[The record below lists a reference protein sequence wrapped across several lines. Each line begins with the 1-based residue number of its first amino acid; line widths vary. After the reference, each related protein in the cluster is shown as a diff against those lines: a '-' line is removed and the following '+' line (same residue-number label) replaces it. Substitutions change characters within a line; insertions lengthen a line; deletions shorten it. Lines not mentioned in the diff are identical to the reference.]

1 MTICSLITALAFSS
15 FSCHS
20 GEKPSRERVRLEAS
34 DLPIEIR
41 NALSLREDDVL
52 YYAKYPVGGRRFS
65 VDELGRQRMKD
76 GLPVREDCLVLD
88 WQDESG
94 QPGVSQIIVDYSG
107 SVLRI
112 RALEV
117 MTIPFGNWR
126 IAWTGVAPLPRGTR

>member
-1 MTICSLITALAFSS
+1 M
-15 FSCHS
+15 
-20 GEKPSRERVRLEAS
+20 RLEAS

-41 NALSLREDDVL
+41 NALSLREEDVL
-52 YYAKYPVGGRRFS
+52 YYAKYPVGGTRFS

-94 QPGVSQIIVDYSG
+94 QPVDRHIIVDYSG

-112 RALEV
+112 RAVEV
-117 MTIPFGNWR
+117 MTIPLGNWR